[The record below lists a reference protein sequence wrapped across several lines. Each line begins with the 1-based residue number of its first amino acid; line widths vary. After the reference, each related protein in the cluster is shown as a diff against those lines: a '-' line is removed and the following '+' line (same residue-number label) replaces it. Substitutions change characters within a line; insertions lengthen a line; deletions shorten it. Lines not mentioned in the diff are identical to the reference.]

1 MHAPDPVTLDNCAD
15 EPIHIPGSI
24 QPHGALLAFDAAGV
38 LLAWSG
44 NAPQLLG
51 LTLALNTPLAALPL
65 PDGVHEAVAEC
76 LDSLEDGEAPATALE
91 VAIGDLQ
98 FDCIVHAYH
107 ERLIIEFEL
116 RDTPSDA
123 VAAFALKA
131 HAAIDRLKRQKSI
144 DALLQLA
151 TEQVRAI
158 TGFDRVM
165 AYRFHQDDSGDVTAE
180 SRHDDLEPYLGR
192 RYPASDIPAQARR
205 LYIINTLRLI
215 ADVGYT
221 PSPLVGR
228 DGEAPLDLSHS
239 VLRSVSPIHIEYL
252 QNMGVGASMSVS
264 IVVAGRL
271 WGLLACHHMAPLQV
285 PYSIRMAADVMA
297 QVIASLVQSI
307 EARERTRLVEQS
319 AEVRTRV
326 MEALLHHDEPARALL
341 EHAPA
346 LCQSLQVEAL
356 VVTQYGKVMVYGD
369 IDAEL
374 AARMV
379 ASLPEGGHDLIER
392 TAVGD
397 WPAGMQDALGQ
408 WAGLL
413 ALRFDPA
420 TSGWLLGLRRE
431 QIHTIRWA
439 GRPEKVVIAG
449 PLGPRLTPRG
459 SFDEWR
465 EMVRGRAV
473 PWEAT
478 EQLAASQL
486 LGEMHRASVAK
497 HVETDRARAQLLA
510 MLGHDLRG
518 PLHSINMAA
527 TVLQHGGAASTM
539 SSRIQASST
548 RMERLISQVLDMSRI
563 NGGLGLG
570 LSRTEVDLVPI
581 LHDLLD
587 EVRTSHADL
596 RIDAN
601 LPPTLLAQVD
611 GDRMVQVVSN
621 LVSNARHHGD
631 HGEPIQIS
639 LSEQDGQVLLEVR
652 NMAPA
657 IPDELLS
664 TLYSPLKHA
673 SVGNVRNRGGLG
685 LGLHIAQEIVQQHGG
700 QIVYRYEA
708 PQVVFAV
715 TLPRTEN

>member
-1 MHAPDPVTLDNCAD
+1 MQEPVTLDNCAD

-24 QPHGALLAFDAAGV
+24 QPHGALLAFDAEGI
-38 LLAWSG
+38 
-44 NAPQLLG
+44 LLG
-51 LTLALNTPLAALPL
+51 WSDNAARLLDLKLVLNTPLAALPL
-65 PDGVHEAVAEC
+65 PAEVHAAASEC
-76 LDSLEDGEAPATALE
+76 LDSVEDGEAPATALE
-91 VAIGDLQ
+91 VTIGAVQ
-98 FDCIVHAYH
+98 FDCIAHVYH
-107 ERLIIEFEL
+107 TRLLIEFER
-116 RDTPSDA
+116 RDTPSDT

-180 SRHDDLEPYLGR
+180 SRRADLAPYLGR

-215 ADVGYT
+215 ADVNYT
-221 PSPLVGR
+221 PSALVGR
-228 DGEAPLDLSHS
+228 GGDAPLDLSHS

-285 PYSIRMAADVMA
+285 PYSVRMAADVMA
-297 QVIASLVQSI
+297 QVIASLVQSM
-307 EARERTRLVEQS
+307 EARANAALVEQS

-326 MEALLHHDEPARALL
+326 METLLHHDEPARALL

-346 LCQSLQVEAL
+346 LCQSLQAEAL
-356 VVTQYGKVMVYGD
+356 IVTQYGKVMVHGD

-374 AARMV
+374 AARIV
-379 ASLPEGGHDLIER
+379 ASLPADGHDLVER
-392 TAVGD
+392 SAVAG
-397 WPAGMQDALGQ
+397 WPAALRPALAP

-413 ALRFDPA
+413 A
-420 TSGWLLGLRRE
+420 LRRE

-439 GRPEKVVIAG
+439 GRPDKVVRIG
-449 PLGPRLTPRG
+449 PTGPRLTPRG

-465 EMVRGRAV
+465 EMVRERAV
-473 PWEAT
+473 PWQAAER
-478 EQLAASQL
+478 LAASQL

-497 HVETDRARAQLLA
+497 HVEIDRARAQLLA

-539 SSRIQASST
+539 STRIQASSG

-570 LSRTEVDLVPI
+570 LTRSEVDLVP
-581 LHDLLD
+581 LLQDLLD
-587 EVRTSHADL
+587 EVRTAHAGL
-596 RIDAN
+596 RIDASMPAS
-601 LPPTLLAQVD
+601 LRTDID
-611 GDRMVQVVSN
+611 GDRMMQVVSN

-631 HGEPIQIS
+631 HGEPIEVS
-639 LSEQDGQVLLEVR
+639 LAEHDGGVLLEVR
-652 NMAPA
+652 NVAPA
-657 IPDELLS
+657 IPPELLS

-700 QIVYRYEA
+700 ELVYRYQA

-715 TLPRTEN
+715 TLPRA

>member
-1 MHAPDPVTLDNCAD
+1 MHAPDPVTLENCAD

-24 QPHGALLAFDAAGV
+24 QPHGVLLAFDSAGA

-51 LTLALNTPLAALPL
+51 LTLALNTPLSALTL
-65 PDGVHEAVAEC
+65 PDGVHDAVAEC
-76 LDSLEDGEAPATALE
+76 LDSIEEGEAPAVALE
-91 VAIGDLQ
+91 VAIGDLR

-107 ERLIIEFEL
+107 GRLIIEFEL
-116 RDTPSDA
+116 RETPSDA

-180 SRHDDLEPYLGR
+180 SRRDDLEPYLGR

-215 ADVGYT
+215 ADIGYT

-228 DGEAPLDLSHS
+228 AGDAPLDLSHS

-252 QNMGVGASMSVS
+252 QNMGVAASMSVS

-285 PYSIRMAADVMA
+285 PYSVRMAADVMA
-297 QVIASLVQSI
+297 QVIASLVQSM
-307 EARERTRLVEQS
+307 EARERAKLVEQS
-319 AEVRTRV
+319 AEARMRV
-326 MEALLHHDEPARALL
+326 METLLHHEEPARALL

-356 VVTQYGKVMVYGD
+356 IVTQYGKTMVHGE
-369 IDAEL
+369 IDAAL

-379 ASLPEGGHDLIER
+379 ASLPDSGHDLIER
-392 TAVGD
+392 TAVSD
-397 WPAGMQDALGQ
+397 WPQDIQPALEQ

-431 QIHTIRWA
+431 QIHTICWA
-439 GRPEKVVIAG
+439 GRPEKVVRIG
-449 PLGPRLTPRG
+449 PLGARLTPRG

-473 PWEAT
+473 PWDNVEK
-478 EQLAASQL
+478 LAASQL

-570 LSRTEVDLVPI
+570 LTRSEVDLVA
-581 LHDLLD
+581 LLQDLLD
-587 EVRTSHADL
+587 EVRTAYAEL
-596 RIDAN
+596 RIDAS
-601 LPPTLLAQVD
+601 LPPSLLAQVD
-611 GDRMVQVVSN
+611 GDRMMQVVSN

-631 HGEPIQIS
+631 LGEPIQVH
-639 LSEQDGQVLLEVR
+639 LTEQDGQVLLEVR
-652 NMAPA
+652 NTAPA
-657 IPDELLS
+657 IPDQLLS

-715 TLPRTEN
+715 TLPRG

>member
-1 MHAPDPVTLDNCAD
+1 MQALDPVTLDNCAD

-24 QPHGALLAFDAAGV
+24 QPHGALLAFDRAGA
-38 LLAWSG
+38 LLAWSA
-44 NAPQLLG
+44 NAPQLLD
-51 LTLALNTPLAALPL
+51 LPLALNTPLAELVLPA
-65 PDGVHEAVAEC
+65 GVQEAAAEC
-76 LDSLEDGEAPATALE
+76 VDSIEDGEAPAIALE
-91 VAIGDLQ
+91 VAIGSLR
-98 FDCIVHAYH
+98 FDCIVHAYQ
-107 ERLIIEFEL
+107 ERLLIEFEL
-116 RDTPSDA
+116 RETASET

-131 HAAIDRLKRQKSI
+131 HTAIDRLKRQKSI

-180 SRHDDLEPYLGR
+180 SRRDDLEPYLGR

-228 DGEAPLDLSHS
+228 QWEAPLDLSHS

-285 PYSIRMAADVMA
+285 PYSVRMAADVMA
-297 QVIASLVQSI
+297 QVIASLVQSM
-307 EARERTRLVEQS
+307 EARERSKRVEQS

-326 MEALLHHDEPARALL
+326 METLLHHDEPARALL

-356 VVTQYGKVMVYGD
+356 IVTQYGKTMVHGD

-374 AARMV
+374 AAHMV
-379 ASLPEGGHDLIER
+379 ASLPEGGQDLVEHS
-392 TAVGD
+392 AVGD
-397 WPAGMQDALGQ
+397 WPSQIQPLLGQ

-439 GRPEKVVIAG
+439 GRPEKVVRVG
-449 PLGPRLTPRG
+449 PLGARLTPRG
-459 SFDEWR
+459 SFDEWH

-473 PWEAT
+473 PWDSAEK
-478 EQLAASQL
+478 LAASQL

-570 LSRTEVDLVPI
+570 LTRSEIDLVP
-581 LHDLLD
+581 LLQDLLD
-587 EVRTSHADL
+587 EVRTAHAGL
-596 RIDAN
+596 HIDAS
-601 LPPTLLAQVD
+601 LPDTLTAQLD
-611 GDRMVQVVSN
+611 GDRMMQVVSN

-631 HGEPIQIS
+631 HGEPIHVS
-639 LSEQDGQVLLEVR
+639 LRQRGDEVVLEVR
-652 NMAPA
+652 NTAPA
-657 IPDELLS
+657 IPDELLP

-700 QIVYRYEA
+700 QIAYRYET

-715 TLPRTEN
+715 TLPRT